1 MTTHGSVL
9 IGTAIVA
16 GLVAVSAAA
25 IRRPAPA
32 PGPGGTPAPELTN
45 TSWLNSDKP
54 LRLAELRG
62 RVVLLNFWV
71 FTCGNCTRTVPS
83 LVAYDR
89 RYRARGLTLV
99 AGPPLRLVAA
109 PGVRIN
115 ARLKPALELDDG
127 TVVRFDSP
135 HVTADSAYFTAA
147 PTAAPP
153 LTGNRHA
160 TLRLSVC
167 PAGEKI
173 CRLVEMAVVW

>member
-1 MTTHGSVL
+1 MTRIALLLAVL
-9 IGTAIVA
+9 G
-16 GLVAVSAAA
+16 AACG
-25 IRRPAPA
+25 RRPPI
-32 PGPGGTPAPELTN
+32 
-45 TSWLNSDKP
+45 
-54 LRLAELRG
+54 
-62 RVVLLNFWV
+62 V
-71 FTCGNCTRTVPS
+71 
-83 LVAYDR
+83 
-89 RYRARGLTLV
+89 TLE

-153 LTGNRHA
+153 LTGNRHG